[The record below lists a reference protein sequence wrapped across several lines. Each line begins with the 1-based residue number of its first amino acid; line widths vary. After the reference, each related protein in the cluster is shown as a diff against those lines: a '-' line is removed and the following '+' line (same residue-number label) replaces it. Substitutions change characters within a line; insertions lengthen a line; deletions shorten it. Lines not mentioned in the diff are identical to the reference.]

1 MSREVEAI
9 VSHMKHE
16 VLLHYSKLFCLCLS
30 LSKYVSHVLQV
41 VFVES
46 CASQLSILTPQ
57 AVKVLLCIILITL
70 LYMCSTSS
78 LIKYPLSL
86 LWKVAMSLIL

>member
-9 VSHMKHE
+9 VSHMKQE
-16 VLLHYSKLFCLCLS
+16 
-30 LSKYVSHVLQV
+30 V

-57 AVKVLLCIILITL
+57 AVKVLTMWEMID
-70 LYMCSTSS
+70 MWK
-78 LIKYPLSL
+78 KYNSFGIAYISCKGMLP
-86 LWKVAMSLIL
+86 MF